1 MKRFLLTLLLCLWH
15 PIAGAALTIE
25 ITQGAQGALPIAVV
39 PFGGSAPEDIAAI
52 VASDLKRSGRF
63 APLAQSSMLARPHAA
78 SEVDY
83 RDWRALKQESLVVGQ
98 VSTSGGNYEI
108 RFELL
113 DVYKGTQIAG
123 YRLTSSARDLR
134 PTAHHIA
141 DLIYEALTGEKGAF
155 GARIAYITGVRAADG
170 KERVAL
176 QVADSDGFNPQTIF
190 SSTDPVL
197 SPAWAPDGQRIA
209 YVSFRDKKPAIY
221 IQHVYSGQVEKVADF
236 PGINSAPAWSPDGRQ
251 LALALSKDGNP
262 EIYVMDVG
270 SRSLR
275 RLTQDPG
282 IDTEPAW
289 SPDGRSIIFTSDR
302 GGAPQIYRM
311 SAGGGDAQ
319 RVTREGRYNARASY
333 SPDGKYI
340 TMVTRDSGD
349 FRIGVLEVATGDM
362 RIVSE
367 GNLDE
372 SPSFA
377 PNGAMIIYAA
387 RAGGRGVL
395 YAVSVDGR
403 TRQRLALDVGD
414 VREPV
419 WSPFPKH

>member
-52 VASDLKRSGRF
+52 VANDLKRSGRF

-98 VSTSGGNYEI
+98 VSPSGGNYEI

-275 RLTQDPG
+275 HLHFGPR
-282 IDTEPAW
+282 
-289 SPDGRSIIFTSDR
+289 R
-302 GGAPQIYRM
+302 GAPDLSDVRRGRRHAARDPRGPVQR
-311 SAGGGDAQ
+311 ACLLLARRQVHHDGDARLRRLPHRRSRGRNRRHANRQ
-319 RVTREGRYNARASY
+319 RRESGRVTEFRPQRRHDNLRRPGRRPWRTVCRVRGRPHAPAPGARRGRRARARLVAL
-333 SPDGKYI
+333 PE
-340 TMVTRDSGD
+340 T
-349 FRIGVLEVATGDM
+349 LED
-362 RIVSE
+362 R
-367 GNLDE
+367 
-372 SPSFA
+372 
-377 PNGAMIIYAA
+377 
-387 RAGGRGVL
+387 R
-395 YAVSVDGR
+395 
-403 TRQRLALDVGD
+403 
-414 VREPV
+414 
-419 WSPFPKH
+419 K